1 MKLNEEQLTELQQE
15 LKYAVKYKETYDE
28 VYDHILSTIDTY
40 DEEVIYVTPV
50 TKQIIDQDFGGYETL
65 KKTEKSRVK
74 LMTFAMRKKHWQHM
88 LQFFNF
94 PVVAFTIAA
103 TIAAYFISANPD
115 NRKILLGFVAISSFT
130 PLLFVAF
137 KKLAS
142 KYRAWYSDSYQPQ
155 SIKENYIVIAAMLSN
170 SMFNLLSFAGHRLQ
184 TNAAITV
191 VVFVI
196 YMVYVLSFFKL
207 YQDEFKMQLT

>member
-1 MKLNEEQLTELQQE
+1 MKLSAEQLAELQEE
-15 LKYAVKYKETYDE
+15 LRYAVKYKETYDE
-28 VYDHILSTIDTY
+28 IYDHILSTIDTY
-40 DEEVIYVTPV
+40 NDEAIYVTSV
-50 TKQIIDQDFGGYETL
+50 TKQIIDQDFGGYDTL

-74 LMTFAMRKKHWQHM
+74 LITFAMRKKHWQHM

-94 PVVAFTIAA
+94 PMAAFTIAI
-103 TIAAYFISANPD
+103 TIAAYFMSANPD
-115 NRKILLGFVAISSFT
+115 NRKILLGFVAVSSFT

-142 KYRAWYSDSYQPQ
+142 RYRAWYFDNYQPQ
-155 SIKENYIVIAAMLSN
+155 SIKENYIVIAALLSN

-184 TNAAITV
+184 TNAAVTV